1 MNKKDILILMP
12 KLNDSGQVLLIVT
25 IALATLLGVGLSVSN
40 QTLSSIS
47 RTSQTDSLQKVTAA
61 AEGGLEKY
69 LLLTDSVLLS
79 RVANS
84 NLVENFNASNTR
96 ARIAVENVFPGDTG
110 IIYPELAPG
119 QVANFFFSNDLSN
132 QNLSNQIFSGQ
143 KTCLKISTQPTS
155 PSFMLNVVVK
165 NPAVSIFQPTT
176 PATIENYDATTSNQ
190 YLMEKYIYSNGSFEG
205 VSPESCGT
213 DTNSYR
219 FTNAALLRI
228 HPLSQTLNNLKIE
241 IVDSDIGNLSQVR
254 QGFKITSTGEF
265 ISGSDATTRK
275 IVATK
280 FLDAPSYVFDYT
292 GFIDY

>member
-69 LLLTDSVLLS
+69 LLLTDSVLQS

-96 ARIAVENVFPGDTG
+96 ARIAVENVFPGNTG

-119 QVANFFFSNDLSN
+119 QVANFFFSNDLST
-132 QNLSNQIFSGQ
+132 QIFSGQ
-143 KTCLKISTQPTS
+143 KTCLKISTQPIS

-165 NPAVSIFQPTT
+165 NLAVSTFQPTT
-176 PATIENYDATTSNQ
+176 LPTIENYDATTSNE
-190 YLMEKYIYSNGSFEG
+190 YLMEKYIYSNGSFVG
-205 VSPESCGT
+205 VSPESCG
-213 DTNSYR
+213 TNSYR

-241 IVDSDIGNLSQVR
+241 IVNSDIGNLSQVR

-265 ISGSDATTRK
+265 ISGSDTTTRK